1 MNEKVTCEDVLEMA
15 LRKDKDFIES
25 LEMVDE
31 GAPNYAS
38 SEMERENI
46 RCKIDATKSLKI
58 KDYYKIQFT
67 DF

>member
-1 MNEKVTCEDVLEMA
+1 MNEKVTCEDVQEMA

-38 SEMERENI
+38 PEKEKENI
-46 RCKIDATKSLKI
+46 QCKIDANKSVEI
-58 KDYYKIQFT
+58 KK
-67 DF
+67 